1 MLETNGHRSIG
12 LVLVDHG
19 SKKQAANDMLLEVAE
34 LFRRVSGYQIV
45 EPAHMELADPTIEAA
60 FGACVEQGAKLVIV
74 HPYFLSPGRHS
85 TADIPRM
92 VASAARKHPGVEYH
106 VTPPLG
112 IDEKIARLIG
122 ERIDHC
128 IQSGFVCDYC
138 REAGGCGTVAAEREL
153 VGAAA

>member
-1 MLETNGHRSIG
+1 MIETNGRRSIG

-19 SKKQAANDMLLEVAE
+19 SKKQAANEMLLEVAD
-34 LFRRVSGYQIV
+34 LFRRVSGYRIV

-60 FGACVEQGAKLVIV
+60 FSACVEQGATLVIV

-92 VASAARKHPGVEYH
+92 VASAARQHPGVEYH

-128 IQSGFVCDYC
+128 LQSNFECDYC
-138 REAGGCGTVAAEREL
+138 REAGGCGSAPAEQEL